1 MTDKLDTQIRSLV
14 IELVDAAPPAPSL
27 HELEDMERIRASA
40 EESPRRPES
49 SVAAHNRTRRVRRSA
64 LLVACAAVL
73 VVAGVLAVGS
83 RGGTPQAGKSPLQSG
98 TWRLA
103 DDVLSGTWSQYTQG
117 PPRGSL
123 TCPTMSVCYVMSG
136 HYNTPYAGAPLLG
149 VSLYASSDGG
159 ITWTAHPMPNGF
171 APTSQIACG
180 SASNC
185 DAGGTHNGQP
195 VLAATNDGGETW
207 ALDPLPSGVGHLDTL
222 SCPST
227 NFCAGLAA
235 NSKFSSEETTDAT
248 FLFTTDGG
256 KTFTDEALVT
266 GDSMQSLS
274 CSSDQ
279 DCTAIGWNDD
289 IGGPGNF
296 AAGVSARTTD
306 GGATWSPGTIPDG
319 LGVESDSALSCG
331 DAQHCWMTG
340 LIAIPSQ
347 NAPQCARESFPGL
360 GATTTPTTS
369 VQSPAV
375 AAVAQAE
382 SAATAKEIQKEAG
395 SARVGCRAPGWP
407 IIIGALASTS
417 DGGLS
422 WTPDSMPSDVPQP
435 VFEDLSC
442 PTDSQCWVTGSDVV
456 PRQVGTTDDG
466 GQPILLG
473 TTDGGATWS
482 DVTFSV
488 PEGAPD
494 AYGQS
499 YLSLGGI
506 SCPSAGSCVAL
517 GDAAQSAPS
526 SPVYNLA
533 AQDRANRH

>member
-14 IELVDAAPPAPSL
+14 TELVDAAPPAPSL
-27 HELEDMERIRASA
+27 HELEDMESIRASA
-40 EESPRRPES
+40 EESSCRPEGS
-49 SVAAHNRTRRVRRSA
+49 LRAPDRTRRVRRSA
-64 LLVACAAVL
+64 VLVACAAVL
-73 VVAGVLAVGS
+73 VVAGVLFVGGG
-83 RGGTPQAGKSPLQSG
+83 GGTPHAGRLPVQSG

-103 DDVLSGTWSQYTQG
+103 DDVLSGTWSQYTHG

-123 TCPTMSVCYVMSG
+123 TCPTTSVCYVMSG

-149 VSLYASSDGG
+149 VSVYASSDGG
-159 ITWTAHPMPNGF
+159 QTWAAHSMPDGF

-185 DAGGTHNGQP
+185 AAGGIHNGQP
-195 VLAATNDGGETW
+195 VFAATNDGGETW

-222 SCPST
+222 SCPSQ
-227 NFCAGLAA
+227 NFCAGLAGH
-235 NSKFSSEETTDAT
+235 SKDLSNGTTDAT
-248 FLFTTDGG
+248 FLFTTTGG
-256 KTFTDEALVT
+256 KKFTDEPLVS

-279 DCTAIGWNDD
+279 DCTAIGSSDAL
-289 IGGPGNF
+289 GGPNNF

-306 GGATWSPGTIPDG
+306 GGATWFPGTVPDG
-319 LGVESDSALSCG
+319 LGVGGSALSCP
-331 DAQHCWMTG
+331 DAEHCWMTG

-347 NAPQCARESFPGL
+347 NPPQCAGTTFPGD
-360 GATTTPTTS
+360 GVTTTPTTS

-382 SAATAKEIQKEAG
+382 SAATAKEYQKEAG
-395 SARVGCRAPGWP
+395 SADFGCNAPGWP
-407 IIIGALASTS
+407 LFIGAVASTS

-422 WTPDSMPSDVPQP
+422 WTPDSMPADVPQP
-435 VFEDLSC
+435 VFEGLSC

-456 PRQVGTTDDG
+456 PRQVGTTYDG

-494 AYGQS
+494 DYGQS
-499 YLSLGGI
+499 YLSLGEI
-506 SCPSAGSCVAL
+506 ACPSAGSCVAL
-517 GDAAQSAPS
+517 GDVAQSTPT
-526 SPVYNLA
+526 SPVYSFA
-533 AQDRANRH
+533 AQNRANRH

>member
-1 MTDKLDTQIRSLV
+1 MSDKLDTQIRSLV
-14 IELVDAAPPAPSL
+14 MELVDAAPPAPSL
-27 HELEDMERIRASA
+27 HELEDRERIRASA
-40 EESPRRPES
+40 EESPRRHEG
-49 SVAAHNRTRRVRRSA
+49 SVRAHNRTRRFRRSA
-64 LLVACAAVL
+64 VLAACAAVL
-73 VVAGVLAVGS
+73 VVAGVLVVGGG
-83 RGGTPQAGKSPLQSG
+83 GGTPQAGRLPLHSG
-98 TWRLA
+98 IWRLA
-103 DDVLSGTWSQYTQG
+103 DDVLSGTWSQYTHG

-123 TCPTMSVCYVMSG
+123 TCATTSVCYVMSG
-136 HYNTPYAGAPLLG
+136 HYKTPYAGAPLLG

-159 ITWTAHPMPNGF
+159 QIWIAHPMPDGF

-180 SASNC
+180 SESNC
-185 DAGGTHNGQP
+185 AAGGTHNGQP
-195 VLAATNDGGETW
+195 VLAATNDGGVTW
-207 ALDPLPSGVGHLDTL
+207 ALNPLPSGSGHLDAL
-222 SCPST
+222 SCPSE

-235 NSKFSSEETTDAT
+235 HSKVLKGATDAT

-256 KTFTDEALVT
+256 KMFTDEPLVR

-279 DCTAIGWNDD
+279 DCTAIGWSDAV
-289 IGGPGNF
+289 GGPGNF

-319 LGVESDSALSCG
+319 LGVDGDSALSCS
-331 DAQHCWMTG
+331 DARHCWMTG

-347 NAPQCARESFPGL
+347 NPPQCARESLPEL
-360 GATTTPTTS
+360 PATTTPTTS

-375 AAVAQAE
+375 AAVAQAQ
-382 SAATAKEIQKEAG
+382 SAATAKEFQKEAG
-395 SARVGCRAPGWP
+395 SAQVGCRAPGWP
-407 IIIGALASTS
+407 LIIGALASTT

-435 VFEDLSC
+435 LFEDLSC
-442 PTDSQCWVTGSDVV
+442 PTDSQCWVTGSDAV
-456 PRQVGTTDDG
+456 PRQVGTTSNG

-499 YLSLGGI
+499 YLSLGMI

-526 SPVYNLA
+526 SPVYSLA
-533 AQDRANRH
+533 AQDRDNRH